1 MSEQDGTVEARLRRL
16 EDKDEII
23 ALFLAYRRALDEKDF
38 AAYAALF
45 AAEGEFIAGV
55 MRARGPA
62 AIQELVEG
70 MLGTLLTA
78 ESGNDLHVVANPDI
92 TLEGDRATARSTWI
106 YILRGEDGGPD
117 LAKVG
122 RDEDVL
128 VREGGAWRFLSR
140 DAPMD
145 MPHHQ

>member
-16 EDKDEII
+16 EDKDEIM

-45 AAEGEFIAGV
+45 AAEGEFIAGE

-122 RDEDVL
+122 RYEDVL

-145 MPHHQ
+145 MPLN

>member
-1 MSEQDGTVEARLRRL
+1 MSEQDTEARLRRL
-16 EDKDEII
+16 EDKDEIM
-23 ALFLAYRRALDEKDF
+23 ALLLAYRRALDEKDF

-45 AAEGEFIAGV
+45 AAEGEFIAGPL
-55 MRARGPA
+55 RATGPA

-78 ESGNDLHVVANPDI
+78 EAGNDLHVVANPDI
-92 TLEGDRATARSTWI
+92 RLDGDRATAHTTWI

-122 RDEDVL
+122 HYDDVL

-145 MPHHQ
+145 MPLL

>member
-1 MSEQDGTVEARLRRL
+1 MSEHDTEARLRRL
-16 EDKDEII
+16 EDKDEIM
-23 ALFLAYRRALDEKDF
+23 ALLLAYRRALDEKDF

-45 AAEGEFIAGV
+45 AAEGEFIAGPL
-55 MRARGPA
+55 RATGPA

-92 TLEGDRATARSTWI
+92 RLDGDRATARSTWI

-122 RDEDVL
+122 HYDDVL
-128 VREGGAWRFLSR
+128 VREDGAWRFLSR

-145 MPHHQ
+145 MPLL

>member
-1 MSEQDGTVEARLRRL
+1 MSEQDTEARLRRL
-16 EDKDEII
+16 EDKDEIMGV
-23 ALFLAYRRALDEKDF
+23 LLAYRRALDEKDF

-45 AAEGEFIAGV
+45 AAEGAFIAGP
-55 MRARGPA
+55 MRATGPA

-92 TLEGDRATARSTWI
+92 RVDGDRASARSTWI
-106 YILRGEDGGPD
+106 YILRDEDGGPD

-122 RDEDVL
+122 RYEDEL
-128 VREGGAWRFLSR
+128 VREDGVWKFLSR

-145 MPHHQ
+145 MPLL

>member
-16 EDKDEII
+16 EDKDEIM

-45 AAEGEFIAGV
+45 AAEGEFIAGDL
-55 MRARGPA
+55 RARGPA

-92 TLEGDRATARSTWI
+92 RVEGDRATARSTWI

-122 RDEDVL
+122 RYEDVL
-128 VREGGAWRFLSR
+128 VREDGAWRFLSR

-145 MPHHQ
+145 MTA

>member
-1 MSEQDGTVEARLRRL
+1 MSDQDGTLEARLRRL
-16 EDKDEII
+16 EDKDEIGG
-23 ALFLAYRRALDEKDF
+23 LFLAYRRALDEKDF

-45 AAEGEFIAGV
+45 AAEGVFVAGDL
-55 MRARGPA
+55 RATGPA

-70 MLGTLLTA
+70 MLGTLLTE

-92 TLEGDRATARSTWI
+92 RVDGDRATARSTWI

-122 RDEDVL
+122 HYDDVL
-128 VREGGAWRFLSR
+128 VREGGSWRFLSR

-145 MPHHQ
+145 MPHL